1 MNPVAP
7 KLHAMTNDTN
17 VRNPA
22 KLALAITAGL
32 GLAIVVTLTV
42 LWFAY
47 VDAPDPQAVCDRI
60 VEMTYEEGATHDP
73 KSVDALVSRLRD
85 GCVQSKSK
93 VIQYRGKI
101 EWARYAKCVMSA
113 ENLNDAEGC

>member
-1 MNPVAP
+1 
-7 KLHAMTNDTN
+7 MTNETN
-17 VRNPA
+17 VPNPA
-22 KLALAITAGL
+22 KLAMVIAAGI

-47 VDAPDPQAVCDRI
+47 VDAPDPEAVCDRI

-73 KSVDALVSRLRD
+73 KSVDALVSRVRD
-85 GCVQSKSK
+85 GCVRSKSK
-93 VIQYRGKI
+93 IIQYRGKI

-113 ENLNDAEGC
+113 ENLNAAEGC

>member
-1 MNPVAP
+1 MMNE
-7 KLHAMTNDTN
+7 KKSRD
-17 VRNPA
+17 PA
-22 KLALAITAGL
+22 KTALAIATGL
-32 GLAIVVTLTV
+32 GLAMIVVLTA

-47 VDAPDPQAVCDRI
+47 VDAPDPEAVCDRI
-60 VEMTYEEGATHDP
+60 IEITYEEGATHDP

-85 GCVQSKSK
+85 GCVQSKSMI
-93 VIQYRGKI
+93 IQYRGKI

>member
-1 MNPVAP
+1 
-7 KLHAMTNDTN
+7 MTDEANRRD
-17 VRNPA
+17 PA
-22 KLALAITAGL
+22 KLALMIASGL
-32 GLAIVVTLTV
+32 GVAMVATLTG

-47 VDAPDPQAVCDRI
+47 VEAPDPEAVCDRI
-60 VEMTYEEGATHDP
+60 VEMTYAEGATHDP

-85 GCVQSKSK
+85 GCVRSKSQI
-93 VIQYRGKI
+93 IQYRGKI